1 MEAPGNGLLSKFNF
15 AGMFLAPVA
24 KQQRYVSKRGVFLGL
39 HNRSQNKM
47 GVERIRDTHQ
57 LIVQTQDALS
67 TGFVCILMNRG

>member
-24 KQQRYVSKRGVFLGL
+24 KQQRYVSKRRVFLGL
-39 HNRSQNKM
+39 HNRSQNTM
-47 GVERIRDTHQ
+47 EVERIRDTYQ

-67 TGFVCILMNRG
+67 TGFVCI